1 MKQSVRNIVLGSG
14 LVFAI
19 LSIAG
24 VFSYLSMSEI
34 IQNQRLMIH
43 ANELTARLEDIISD
57 LSDASDDVTTYG
69 ITRDGRR
76 IEEYLQAVSTLD
88 QKVKDLNDSPV
99 NDPEQARRIGTLK
112 LMISKRLDL
121 LKDLVD
127 SERSGKV
134 DPLVESALIRD
145 GERVMD
151 QVRDITAQ
159 IEIEGNKSLE
169 NLGYDTKKHARAMVL
184 TVPPLGVLALI
195 VTVLAAF
202 RIKREVTKSGRAEK
216 KLIERE
222 RQLSEAQHIAH
233 IGSWEWD
240 ILANRVTWSDE
251 AYRICGFTPQE
262 FDVTYEKFL
271 ELVHPD
277 DREFVKE
284 TADKAYMN
292 CEPFD
297 YEHRIIRADGVI
309 RILHERGTV
318 VVDENGKPIR
328 MFGTTQDITNQKQAE
343 EKQRILSA
351 IIQAVYQHTSLE
363 EVYRI
368 AMNMA
373 GSLENVDM
381 SLIYLVDEDRKEAV
395 LQAHRNAPEDYIRR
409 AVRIP
414 YPKGVTWK
422 VINSGEVINV
432 EDLQTDLDICPAG
445 RAVGHHGLLGIPIK
459 FEETTIGVI
468 WFVSYE
474 EHRFSNEEADLLLS
488 IGNQISIA
496 IARAKRANE
505 IKERNESLSI
515 LTAVSDAVHQS
526 VDLTQIYK
534 TILDVIKRVRFVDLM
549 SVYLIEG
556 EGDKREA
563 VLQINKGYTEEYLSK
578 VSRIPYPTGYT
589 WGVITGGEPVYY
601 ENASDPSTPIG
612 PSGKGLGVRAL
623 LSIPIKSGRE
633 TTGVVHLSSSEKA
646 SFTKQELDF
655 LLSLGNQIGTAIA
668 KARMFEELRRNERT
682 LSANLDKLSKK
693 SRYEAIISTV
703 TRSVHQSIKLQDVL
717 ENAVESISNNINTV
731 DNVGIYLVEGDE
743 AVLRAYRNLPD
754 YYIKRAGRI
763 PYLKGFTWKTIIEGK
778 PRYCPDVDR
787 DESIGPAGREIGTKS
802 YLSMPICY
810 EGKAVGAINI
820 QSLGKDAFDE
830 EEINLL
836 EIVAQQIE
844 VAINNAKQA
853 EVLQQSE
860 ERYRTLFDQS
870 PVGVFIFDKELT
882 IKQCNERLV
891 QILQSSHDRII
902 GFNMRGLKDQSY
914 IPAIIKALEGQ
925 SSHYEGF
932 YEATTSSAE
941 LWLSIRLSPLRDNNG
956 NVIGGMGVMEDIT
969 ERKRAE
975 KQLQIQTTALEAA
988 ANSIVI
994 TDREGKIIWVNSA
1007 FTALTGYGK
1016 DEVLGCN
1023 PRVLKSGKHDSAFYR
1038 NLWETIV
1045 SGHVWQG
1052 EIINRR
1058 KDGSLYNEFMTITP
1072 VHSRGGEIT
1081 HFIAIKQDITK
1092 LKRTEEVLRE
1102 HVTQLSKKSH
1112 YEAII
1117 SAVTRSIHQ
1126 TINLQDVLK
1135 NAVEAMSKN
1144 MDGAENVVI
1153 YLVEGQEAVMKANRG
1168 YPDWYV
1174 QQVRRIPYPKGATWK
1189 TIMEDKPRCVADADQ
1204 ENVIG
1209 PAGRKVG
1216 TKSYLSMPIHFEGKT
1231 IGCINI
1237 HSLEKNT
1244 FSEEDLNL
1252 LGIVSQQIEVAIN
1265 NAKQTE
1271 QLQKAKEEAEAAN
1284 RAKGEFLANMS
1295 HEIRTPMNAIIGM
1308 ADLLL
1313 ETPLSQEQQEYVQI
1327 SRKAGD
1333 TLLNLI
1339 NDILD
1344 LSKVESGRLELESSD
1359 FDLNEL
1365 IEKTTELLA
1374 IHAHKKGLELICQIM
1389 PDVPAGLTGD
1399 SGRLQQILINLIG
1412 NAIKFTERG
1421 EIVIRVK
1428 NDPEAKR
1435 PGSLLFSI
1443 SDTGIGIPKEK
1454 LGIIFDSFA
1463 QSVSS
1468 ITRRYGGSGLGLTI
1482 SKRLVELM
1490 GGHIWVES
1498 EVGKGSVFYFTAQFR
1513 VQTEPKHRKSLDVD
1527 LINGLRI
1534 LVVDDND
1541 TNRLILMET
1550 LIGLGASVKG
1560 VESGEEGLAELR
1572 NANEAGVPYQ
1582 LLLLDYHMPV
1592 MNGFQVVERIKGDPS
1607 IASVIIMMLTSD
1619 NRGATLSRCQELDIA
1634 GHLVKPIK
1642 RSDLLNTIIT
1652 AVATTKVPPQETPVA
1667 ASPDMTEDKRAL
1679 RILLAEDTIDNRLL
1693 IQSYLKKTA
1702 HQIEMAENGE
1712 MAFEK
1717 FKSGNYDLVF
1727 MDIQMP
1733 VMDGYS
1739 ATKAIREWERE
1750 NGLKSTPIIA
1760 LTAHALK
1767 EDAQKSI
1774 DAGCTAHITK
1784 PVKRATLMETIH
1796 EYARSA

>member
-432 EDLQTDLDICPAG
+432 EDIQTDLDICPAG

-956 NVIGGMGVMEDIT
+956 NVTGGMGVMEDIT
-969 ERKRAE
+969 ERKQAE
-975 KQLQIQTTALEAA
+975 EKIREQAELLNKAQDAI
-988 ANSIVI
+988 IVI
-994 TDREGKIIWVNSA
+994 DLE
-1007 FTALTGYGK
+1007 
-1016 DEVLGCN
+1016 
-1023 PRVLKSGKHDSAFYR
+1023 
-1038 NLWETIV
+1038 
-1045 SGHVWQG
+1045 GHVLLCNERTLRLYG
-1052 EIINRR
+1052 L
-1058 KDGSLYNEFMTITP
+1058 DGVVNEP
-1072 VHSRGGEIT
+1072 
-1081 HFIAIKQDITK
+1081 
-1092 LKRTEEVLRE
+1092 EEL
-1102 HVTQLSKKSH
+1102 
-1112 YEAII
+1112 I
-1117 SAVTRSIHQ
+1117 
-1126 TINLQDVLK
+1126 
-1135 NAVEAMSKN
+1135 
-1144 MDGAENVVI
+1144 
-1153 YLVEGQEAVMKANRG
+1153 
-1168 YPDWYV
+1168 
-1174 QQVRRIPYPKGATWK
+1174 
-1189 TIMEDKPRCVADADQ
+1189 
-1204 ENVIG
+1204 
-1209 PAGRKVG
+1209 
-1216 TKSYLSMPIHFEGKT
+1216 GKT
-1231 IGCINI
+1231 INELLYKGD
-1237 HSLEKNT
+1237 SSQVEKAKKTTLEKGKWNGELQQVTKDGKNVIVESRWTLIQDNKSRPKSILIINT
-1244 FSEEDLNL
+1244 DVTEKKKLEAQFLRAQRMESVGVLAGGIAHDLNNVL
-1252 LGIVSQQIEVAIN
+1252 SPIMMALGILRTRFTDEHSQNILNVLETSAQRGANLVKQVLSFTRGLEGERTILQERHLISEIEKI
-1265 NAKQTE
+1265 
-1271 QLQKAKEEAEAAN
+1271 LKETFP
-1284 RAKGEFLANMS
+1284 KS
-1295 HEIRTPMNAIIGM
+1295 IEIRTDVPKDLWAITGDPAQLHQVLMNLCVNARDAMPNG
-1308 ADLLL
+1308 
-1313 ETPLSQEQQEYVQI
+1313 
-1327 SRKAGD
+1327 
-1333 TLLNLI
+1333 
-1339 NDILD
+1339 
-1344 LSKVESGRLELESSD
+1344 GRLNISAENIFIDENYARMNIDAHVGPYIAISVLDTGTGIPPGIMNRIFEP
-1359 FDLNEL
+1359 FF
-1365 IEKTTELLA
+1365 TT
-1374 IHAHKKGLELICQIM
+1374 KGL
-1389 PDVPAGLTGD
+1389 GKGT
-1399 SGRLQQILINLIG
+1399 
-1412 NAIKFTERG
+1412 
-1421 EIVIRVK
+1421 
-1428 NDPEAKR
+1428 
-1435 PGSLLFSI
+1435 
-1443 SDTGIGIPKEK
+1443 
-1454 LGIIFDSFA
+1454 
-1463 QSVSS
+1463 
-1468 ITRRYGGSGLGLTI
+1468 GLGLSTAFGI
-1482 SKRLVELM
+1482 VRDH
-1490 GGHIWVES
+1490 GGFINVYS
-1498 EVGKGSVFYFTAQFR
+1498 EVGKGTKFKIYLPAIETIEIKELHEKQLELPAGHG
-1513 VQTEPKHRKSLDVD
+1513 EL
-1527 LINGLRI
+1527 I
-1534 LVVDDND
+1534 LVVDD
-1541 TNRLILMET
+1541 E
-1550 LIGLGASVKG
+1550 ASVLEITKMT
-1560 VESGEEGLAELR
+1560 L
-1572 NANEAGVPYQ
+1572 EA
-1582 LLLLDYHMPV
+1582 
-1592 MNGFQVVERIKGDPS
+1592 
-1607 IASVIIMMLTSD
+1607 
-1619 NRGATLSRCQELDIA
+1619 SRYR
-1634 GHLVKPIK
+1634 V
-1642 RSDLLNTIIT
+1642 IT
-1652 AVATTKVPPQETPVA
+1652 ASNGAEAVALYLQNKEEIKLVLM
-1667 ASPDMTEDKRAL
+1667 DMMMPIMDGPTSIRAL
-1679 RILLAEDTIDNRLL
+1679 RSVNPQVKVIAV
-1693 IQSYLKKTA
+1693 
-1702 HQIEMAENGE
+1702 
-1712 MAFEK
+1712 
-1717 FKSGNYDLVF
+1717 SG
-1727 MDIQMP
+1727 
-1733 VMDGYS
+1733 
-1739 ATKAIREWERE
+1739 
-1750 NGLKSTPIIA
+1750 
-1760 LTAHALK
+1760 LK
-1767 EDAQKSI
+1767 EDDKLAKI
-1774 DAGCTAHITK
+1774 TGTGVCAFLPKPYTAETLLKTLYSVLIT
-1784 PVKRATLMETIH
+1784 E
-1796 EYARSA
+1796 